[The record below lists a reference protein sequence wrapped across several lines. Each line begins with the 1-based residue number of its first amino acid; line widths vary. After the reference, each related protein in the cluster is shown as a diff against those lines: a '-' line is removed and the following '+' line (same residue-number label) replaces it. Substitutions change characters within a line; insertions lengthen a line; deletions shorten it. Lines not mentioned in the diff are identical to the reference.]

1 MKQDIHY
8 FRVKFSQ
15 IDLTKEEVIRDMFPK
30 EQIKID
36 DFLPLIHDQLV
47 LAENYVD
54 LQCGFR
60 ILADNSISI
69 DKGNIYGDGFTFRC
83 GKIIAKQ
90 INQATSLAV
99 FAATVGQKFDS
110 ITKKYFR
117 DSNPLTGFILDTIGS
132 LVVEKTIDWMEVQL
146 EKTISKNGMK
156 MTNRFSPGYCGWD
169 VSEQQVLFSLLPS
182 NFCGI
187 RLNES
192 SLMIPIKSVSGIIGV
207 GKTVKRK
214 AYFCSLCDMEQCY
227 RRKSFAGKM
236 SNESKVN

>member
-1 MKQDIHY
+1 MTKDIY
-8 FRVKFSQ
+8 NYQVNFAQ
-15 IDLTKEEVIRDMFPK
+15 INLTKEEVMLDMFPK
-30 EQIKID
+30 EQIKSE

-47 LAENYVD
+47 LVENYVD
-54 LQCGFR
+54 LQCGFK

-69 DKGNIYGDGFTFRC
+69 DKGNIYGNGFTFRC
-83 GKIIAKQ
+83 GKIISKQ
-90 INQATSLAV
+90 IKQATSLAV
-99 FAATVGQKFDS
+99 FAATVGEKFDR
-110 ITKKYFR
+110 ITKKYFQ

-132 LVVEKTIDWMEVQL
+132 LVVEKTIDWMEGQL

-169 VSEQQVLFSLLPS
+169 VSEQQVLFSLLPH

-192 SLMIPIKSVSGIIGV
+192 SLMIPIKSVSGIIGI
-207 GKTVKRK
+207 GNMVKRK

-227 RRKSFAGKM
+227 RRRSLAEKI
-236 SNESKVN
+236 SNER

>member
-1 MKQDIHY
+1 MKQDIHF
-8 FRVKFSQ
+8 FRVNFSQ
-15 IDLTKEEVIRDMFPK
+15 INLTKEEVMRDMFPK
-30 EQIKID
+30 KQIKSE

-69 DKGNIYGDGFTFRC
+69 DKGNIYGDSFIFGC

-90 INQATSLAV
+90 INQATSLAI
-99 FAATVGQKFDS
+99 FAATVGEKFDR
-110 ITKKYFR
+110 ITKKYFQ

-132 LVVEKTIDWMEVQL
+132 LAVEKTIDWMEGQL
-146 EKTISKNGMK
+146 EMTISKNGMK

-169 VSEQQVLFSLLPS
+169 VSEQQVLFSLLPA

-187 RLNES
+187 RLKES
-192 SLMIPIKSVSGIIGV
+192 SLMIPIKSVSGIIGI
-207 GKTVKRK
+207 GNMVKRK

-227 RRKSFAGKM
+227 RRRSLA
-236 SNESKVN
+236 EKVNNER